1 MQMEYSFEKNVR
13 ISSGW
18 MFASDSVSLPRLDN
32 PTGACPTHRRQWADF
47 LVSLMAPLHRQYKT
61 ARTETRRHLLLK
73 IRQMPTRT
81 SASRG
86 YVFVRHKGGIYA
98 ICCLV
103 PIRDTHKSPTNCL
116 PGCGH
121 DPRSAPNLEKH
132 GSSKMQTFGWLEMP
146 HFLNRISIWI
156 SSWNPTV
163 WSSNNITYQ
172 PKSGLCL
179 LRQFHRS
186 ILKLIPWG
194 SEPRGRVPVQR
205 LPEEASQSVPGS
217 ME

>member
-1 MQMEYSFEKNVR
+1 
-13 ISSGW
+13 

-47 LVSLMAPLHRQYKT
+47 LVSLMVPLHRQYKT

-73 IRQMPTRT
+73 IRQMPTQT

-98 ICCLV
+98 TCCLV
-103 PIRDTHKSPTNCL
+103 PIRDTHTSPTNCL

-121 DPRSAPNLEKH
+121 DPRSAPNLERH

-146 HFLNRISIWI
+146 HFLIRISRYIPSEIEKHDFLSYYFSQQKGQPVSCGSPFFFI
-156 SSWNPTV
+156 SSLNRLHALRCLKAQQINT
-163 WSSNNITYQ
+163 
-172 PKSGLCL
+172 GLKYRLC
-179 LRQFHRS
+179 QF
-186 ILKLIPWG
+186 
-194 SEPRGRVPVQR
+194 
-205 LPEEASQSVPGS
+205 
-217 ME
+217 